1 MPNIVKVRRQE
12 WGERGMD
19 RFSAL
24 VYVPNE
30 DKDDYFLNMD
40 NNYLLAE
47 LKGRRDANDIELTES
62 RYFYSMALI
71 GMSVISHYK
80 NREKDEQE
88 EPVDVPQMV
97 RDVSSMIA
105 PVLIP
110 MLESMADLTVDE
122 VTNVA

>member
-1 MPNIVKVRRQE
+1 MN
-12 WGERGMD
+12 

-24 VYVPNE
+24 TFETTDNGG
-30 DKDDYFLNMD
+30 DYFLNMD
-40 NNYLLAE
+40 NSYLLAE
-47 LKGRRDANDIELTES
+47 LKGRRDPSVIELTEK
-62 RYFYSMALI
+62 RYYFSMALI

-88 EPVDVPQMV
+88 EPVDVSQMV

-110 MLESMADLTVDE
+110 MLESMADLTVDD
-122 VTNVA
+122 VTNAA